1 MDMNKAY
8 NKLQN
13 TVDIPI
19 SKPIKLG
26 QLERLVSVF
35 LTVGIRIMN
44 WFIDPSESFRI
55 ETWGDLNSWLKMIII
70 RYGEFNKSLQ
80 SYKNW
85 SIEHRRWVNLDT

>member
-44 WFIDPSESFRI
+44 
-55 ETWGDLNSWLKMIII
+55 
-70 RYGEFNKSLQ
+70 
-80 SYKNW
+80 
-85 SIEHRRWVNLDT
+85 